1 YRRSPYRRLHPCPH
15 GTATCHASAAGADL
29 VGAGHSCRPC
39 RISRFV
45 VRDTTGC
52 RSARHDSND
61 LCRGHPRRSSD
72 RQARP
77 GISVMSRSAPS
88 RRLVI
93 GDPCHRSYV
102 GDTSPR
108 NWGTLAENGGSLC
121 FPLCADSSTS
131 KQSPIDIQT
140 DAIIADPTL
149 PTLG

>member
-1 YRRSPYRRLHPCPH
+1 M
-15 GTATCHASAAGADL
+15 
-29 VGAGHSCRPC
+29 
-39 RISRFV
+39 SRF
-45 VRDTTGC
+45 
-52 RSARHDSND
+52 
-61 LCRGHPRRSSD
+61 
-72 RQARP
+72 
-77 GISVMSRSAPS
+77 APS
-88 RRLVI
+88 RRLVT

-149 PTLG
+149 PTLGFSYSSTPVNVTDGHNNFTAHYPTGRAAGSGADLHQAKANRTRWGVRRFPVRAYLPAAGDRAPGHHTDQMSAVVGTGVDV